1 MQEIKNQVLIEIG
14 AQQPLIDGKPGEEF
28 ELRLRKGIK
37 LYNKE
42 KAKGNN
48 PIIYIPGSL
57 HSIKVDGEW
66 KTDKNSLSTAGKNFL
81 IENGIPLE
89 DICSDESNERFKSDG
104 VYNSGDECL
113 VATQI
118 AKDRKIERIISVAS
132 PVQIYRKALFYLEY
146 GFEPEMYGVGLE
158 NTYHNYIGEAFWSLY
173 ITYFMDHTW
182 QNSFLAVKTREERN
196 RNYHITREIQELI
209 DAGINLPDIVKTK
222 KIEWM
227 ELYKKAQENMKSR
240 SNNKD
245 IVISIAAD
253 SEETKDE
260 KIETILQICSQY
272 EKEESDITICIQGI
286 ESESFEERLRQ
297 SLGNN
302 IGIVRLDSF
311 EKQLEFYEESLASK
325 WYHITDSPTG
335 IKEAIL
341 SIQRGILPIVFSFPN
356 EELSYIDNIQEL
368 YLDILQIELK
378 KEKGIPKQGEG
389 NGTYGEDSE
398 IR

>member
-1 MQEIKNQVLIEIG
+1 
-14 AQQPLIDGKPGEEF
+14 
-28 ELRLRKGIK
+28 
-37 LYNKE
+37 
-42 KAKGNN
+42 
-48 PIIYIPGSL
+48 
-57 HSIKVDGEW
+57 
-66 KTDKNSLSTAGKNFL
+66 
-81 IENGIPLE
+81 
-89 DICSDESNERFKSDG
+89 
-104 VYNSGDECL
+104 
-113 VATQI
+113 
-118 AKDRKIERIISVAS
+118 
-132 PVQIYRKALFYLEY
+132 
-146 GFEPEMYGVGLE
+146 
-158 NTYHNYIGEAFWSLY
+158 
-173 ITYFMDHTW
+173 
-182 QNSFLAVKTREERN
+182 
-196 RNYHITREIQELI
+196 
-209 DAGINLPDIVKTK
+209 
-222 KIEWM
+222 M
-227 ELYKKAQENMKSR
+227 ESR

-253 SEETKDE
+253 SEEKKDE

-272 EKEESDITICIQGI
+272 EKEDSDITICIQGI

-356 EELSYIDNIQEL
+356 EELSYIDNIQDL

-378 KEKGIPKQGEG
+378 IEKGIPKQGDG
-389 NGTYGEDSE
+389 NGTHGEDSE